1 MLRSNQIDPQHIDR
15 SSLMKHLRVR
25 SSSRRSAPAR
35 ISQQLSAP
43 ADDAQH
49 PAVLSH
55 LGVLNV
61 LLGTLPR
68 PSDRKSSW
76 VQHLVRLATK
86 SSEKCGLVLTAT
98 ALVFLGAAV
107 QAPAA
112 TPVGTA
118 FTYQGQLAFG
128 GGPADGVFDL
138 VFDLYDDAVAGA
150 HIGSTVSLEDV
161 VVSNGLL
168 MVELDFGEAFFG
180 DSMWLEI
187 GVRDGAST
195 GAHTVLSPRQ
205 PLSPS
210 PFASWARAAS
220 WDGLADVPP
229 GFADDVDDD
238 IIGGLSCADGEI
250 AVQGAGGVW
259 QCGTAG
265 VGDITGVAAG
275 FGITGGG
282 DSGDVSLAVNYAGS
296 GFSALA
302 SRSDHDHQGQHWSGS
317 QALIVTSDASDGLAG
332 SSQSPGGSGVKG
344 IYTYG
349 LATGY
354 GVSGITFTTGVGVY
368 GHDFLG
374 FDNPTTGVLGE
385 VESTSGTAVRGLA
398 TATSG
403 TTYAIVGETAS
414 PDGYSGFFLGGSNYF
429 EGPVGIGD
437 DTPQTKLHI
446 RQEDLDL
453 PSSPFGTD
461 DVVIESTEAVL
472 GLYST
477 AGNTRGSGIGLG
489 EVNGTG
495 GMEDMWNI
503 ARLASDASTGPDLRF
518 SYGPNATEGGNTT
531 YFVLGSNGRVGIR
544 QTSPQ
549 ATLEVLAPA
558 AEDGFRVR
566 IDGGTKLL
574 VKQNGYVAI
583 GGNFTPSYQLEVG
596 GDGTAGKPGG
606 GSWSASSD
614 RRLKKNIHDLD
625 GALDLLTALRG
636 VTFEY
641 IDPDSINELP
651 GTRVGMI
658 AQEVEEVMPDWVSTG
673 PTGYKRLTYRGFEAL
688 TVEAFRELKA
698 EKDALEQRVSELEV
712 LVRQILTKGVE

>member
-1 MLRSNQIDPQHIDR
+1 
-15 SSLMKHLRVR
+15 MKHLRVCSFSLR
-25 SSSRRSAPAR
+25 S
-35 ISQQLSAP
+35 
-43 ADDAQH
+43 
-49 PAVLSH
+49 
-55 LGVLNV
+55 
-61 LLGTLPR
+61 
-68 PSDRKSSW
+68 
-76 VQHLVRLATK
+76 
-86 SSEKCGLVLTAT
+86 
-98 ALVFLGAAV
+98 ALVFTAAALVFFGAAV
-107 QAPAA
+107 QASAS

-128 GGPADGVFDL
+128 GGPANGVFDL
-138 VFDLYDDAVAGA
+138 VFDLYDDSVGGA

-187 GVRDGAST
+187 GVRDGGST

-220 WDGLADVPP
+220 WDGLSDVPP

-238 IIGGLSCADGEI
+238 IVGGLSCADGEI

-275 FGITGGG
+275 FGLTGGG
-282 DSGDVSLAVNYAGS
+282 DSGDVSLAVNYGGS
-296 GFSALA
+296 GASALA
-302 SRSDHDHQGQHWSGS
+302 SRADHDHQGQSWHGS
-317 QALIVTSDASDGLAG
+317 QAFVVTSDASDGLVGG
-332 SSQSPGGSGVKG
+332 SESPGGSGVRG
-344 IYTYG
+344 IYNYG
-349 LATGY
+349 FATGY
-354 GVSGITFTTGVGVY
+354 GVQGTTFTGLGVGVY

-385 VESTSGTAVRGLA
+385 VDSTSGTAVRGLA

-414 PDGYSGFFLGGSNYF
+414 PDGYSGYFLGGRNYF

-437 DTPQTKLHI
+437 ATPQTKLHV
-446 RQEDLDL
+446 RQEDLGL
-453 PSSPFGTD
+453 PASPFGSD

-477 AGNTRGSGIGLG
+477 GGDTWGSGIALS
-489 EVNGTG
+489 EVNGSG
-495 GMEDMWNI
+495 GMEDTWNI
-503 ARLASDASTGPDLRF
+503 RRQASDAATGPDLLF
-518 SYGPNATEGGNTT
+518 LYGNGSTEGGNTP

-544 QTSPQ
+544 QESPQ

-583 GGNFTPSYQLEVG
+583 GGNFTPAFQLQVG

-614 RRLKKNIHDLD
+614 RRLKKNIHNLD

-641 IDPDSINELP
+641 IDPDSIKELP

-658 AQEVEEVMPDWVSTG
+658 AQEVEEVVPDWVSTG

-688 TVEAFRELKA
+688 TVEAFRELRA
-698 EKDALEQRVSELEV
+698 EKDALEQRVTELEA
-712 LVRQILTKGVE
+712 LVQHMLTKSVE